1 MVGDIIQERYVNP
14 YTDFGFKKLFGT
26 AMNKELLISFLN
38 ALFSGREVVRDITYL
53 NSEHLGSAEPDRKA
67 VFDVYCENER
77 GEKFIAEIQKGEQQF
92 FKDRSIYYATFPIRE
107 QAKRGEWDYELKAV
121 YTVAILNF
129 TLDDTNKAKEC
140 FHEVK
145 LLDTQTHEVFYD
157 TIPSILTFLPFFLLS
172 LYAGAKGL
180 TNAGRTRSLGGELSL
195 QLSPWRS
202 LDIHLAYGYTDA
214 RFVRYR
220 SGNEDYAGM
229 RVPYAPEHT
238 FSAAATWSRP
248 TGVAWLGDV
257 VVQAGVQGA
266 GPIQWN
272 EENTLTEPFYALMNA
287 TIRLE
292 HRRWSLGVWG
302 RNLTGTNY
310 NVFYFKSIGNE
321 FVQRGRPRTFG
332 ITLTLQI
339 D

>member
-26 AMNKELLISFLN
+26 AINKELLISFLN

-77 GEKFIAEIQKGEQQF
+77 GEKFIVEMQKGEQQF

-157 TIPSILTFLPFFLLS
+157 KLTFIYLEMPKFNKREDELETMFDKWLFVLRNLS
-172 LYAGAKGL
+172 SLFERPTALQERVFARLFEAAEIAKFSPTERNDYEESLKNFRDMYSVISTAEKKGHDRGLAEGMEKGL
-180 TNAGRTRSLGGELSL
+180 AEGMEKGASQKALEIAAMMKVAGMPLTEISRFTGVKLQELSK
-195 QLSPWRS
+195 
-202 LDIHLAYGYTDA
+202 I
-214 RFVRYR
+214 
-220 SGNEDYAGM
+220 
-229 RVPYAPEHT
+229 
-238 FSAAATWSRP
+238 
-248 TGVAWLGDV
+248 
-257 VVQAGVQGA
+257 
-266 GPIQWN
+266 
-272 EENTLTEPFYALMNA
+272 
-287 TIRLE
+287 
-292 HRRWSLGVWG
+292 
-302 RNLTGTNY
+302 
-310 NVFYFKSIGNE
+310 
-321 FVQRGRPRTFG
+321 
-332 ITLTLQI
+332 
-339 D
+339 